1 MITMMQMSAAT
12 GLSAYQIRRRLS
24 ASGIIG
30 KTGGH
35 LSGFPGWALSV
46 LKNLDAPFWKVSV
59 KDKLSEWRIV
69 KCSLSR
75 EAAVSLVASL
85 RRSGTEARATPQ
97 LLCMG
102 YCS

>member
-1 MITMMQMSAAT
+1 MITIMQMSAAT
-12 GLSAYQIRRRLS
+12 GLSIYQIRRRLA

-30 KTGGH
+30 KTGGR
-35 LSGFPGWALSV
+35 LSGFPDWALSV
-46 LKNLDAPFWKVSV
+46 LKNLDASFWKVSV
-59 KDKLSEWRIV
+59 KDRFSEWRIV

-75 EAAVSLVASL
+75 EAAVSLVSSL

>member
-1 MITMMQMSAAT
+1 MITLMQMSMAT
-12 GLSAYQIRRRLS
+12 GLSVYQTRRRLM
-24 ASGIIG
+24 ASGILG
-30 KTGGH
+30 KAGGKF
-35 LSGFPGWALSV
+35 SGFPNWALSV

-59 KDKLSEWRIV
+59 KDKFSEWRIV

-75 EAAVSLVASL
+75 AAAVSLVASL

-102 YCS
+102 YKA